1 MLVTGTVAEP
11 SFAHREVDG
20 VTSVLDSVEP
30 PLPDGVTVQVVRSV
44 ADQVIA
50 ANTTAT
56 PLEVLDDAGR
66 PFLRI
71 GPAGVE
77 GDVAS
82 PEWHRSNAPEG
93 NVGVPEDAWPAREPH
108 WVQISTDPSW
118 GWFDHRMH
126 DEPVAAPPNVARGEE
141 VVIDRWM
148 IPMRL
153 GETAVQVRGRRLFS
167 YPAGRFDHQISSPI
181 PGMQVSVLDG
191 KMPALFLTAPGEP
204 DVELLG
210 VDGEPFARF
219 GPAGA
224 EVNDA
229 SPTWALTARRDGQF
243 DTSAPVGADLDPR
256 WRVVNPEP
264 QLIWLEP
271 RALPPAEGRD
281 HSWSIPA
288 RWAGR
293 EVALDGRSEWVP
305 APVLGAGDGDGS
317 FPLTAVVAVT
327 AVALASVGGWLVGFG
342 LSRRRKRAAQ
352 DRHS

>member
-1 MLVTGTVAEP
+1 MTGLVAGLVAQP
-11 SFAHREVDG
+11 AWAHREVIG

-44 ADQVIA
+44 ADQVVA

-56 PLEVLDDAGR
+56 PLVVLDEAGE

-82 PEWHRSNAPEG
+82 PAWHRSNSPEG
-93 NVGVPEDAWPAREPH
+93 DGGLPEDASPAYESH
-108 WVQISTDPSW
+108 WVLISTDPSW

-126 DEPVAAPPNVARGEE
+126 EEPYIAPRYTAPGEQ
-141 VVIDRWM
+141 VVLDRWT

-153 GETAVQVRGRRLFS
+153 GETELEVRGRRLFS
-167 YPAGRFDHQISSPI
+167 YPAGRFAHEISSPI

-191 KMPALFLTAPGEP
+191 KMPAIFLTAPGQP

-224 EVNDA
+224 QVNDA

-243 DTSAPVGADLDPR
+243 GTSAPVGSDSEPR

-281 HSWSIPA
+281 HAWSIPA
-288 RWAGR
+288 RWQGR
-293 EVALDGRSEWVP
+293 EVALEGRSEWIP
-305 APVLGAGDGDGS
+305 APVALARDET
-317 FPLTAVVAVT
+317 FPVAAVVGVT
-327 AVALASVGGWLVGFG
+327 GVVLLGVGAWLVGFG
-342 LSRRRKRAAQ
+342 LRRGRKRAAQ
-352 DRHS
+352 NRHS